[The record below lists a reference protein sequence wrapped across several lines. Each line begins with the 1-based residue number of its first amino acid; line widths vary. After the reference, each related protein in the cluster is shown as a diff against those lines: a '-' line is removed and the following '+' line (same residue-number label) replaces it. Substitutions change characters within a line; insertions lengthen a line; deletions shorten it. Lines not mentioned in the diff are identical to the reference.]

1 MKPFSCN
8 ILNQRILNWFD
19 ANIIKMFMNHYILL
33 VFFLLKQEIASV
45 LMMNLFIII
54 HILKVIYSPFDHY
67 DIVYVHTITL
77 SKIY

>member
-1 MKPFSCN
+1 MTPFSCN

-19 ANIIKMFMNHYILL
+19 ANIIKMFMSHYILL
-33 VFFLLKQEIASV
+33 VIFLLKQEI

-54 HILKVIYSPFDHY
+54 YILKVIYSSYDHY
-67 DIVYVHTITL
+67 NTVYVNTITV